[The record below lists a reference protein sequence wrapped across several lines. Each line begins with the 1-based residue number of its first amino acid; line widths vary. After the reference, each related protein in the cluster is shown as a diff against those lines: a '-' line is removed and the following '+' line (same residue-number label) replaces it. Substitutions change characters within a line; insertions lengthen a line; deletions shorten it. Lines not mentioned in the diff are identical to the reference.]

1 MAPSAAAADGFSLKP
16 GELKTLG
23 KGLRRPECVLCTEA
37 GHLFVSNRQGG
48 VTHLAP
54 DGGQRDII
62 GDGAVKP
69 LTNGFAIA
77 PNGDFLLANLEPPG
91 GVWRLT
97 PDGRQS
103 PFLTEVDGQ
112 QLEQIN
118 YVGVDVKGRTWVTI
132 STRLIPRH
140 RAQRKGASDGF
151 IVLVDGR
158 GARIVADGLGYTNEA
173 IADSQGEWLYVNET
187 FAKRTSRFRIGADG
201 ALGPKEVVYEYG
213 KAEFPDGLALDVEGA
228 FWTTCVVSNSVVR
241 VTPDGKGRTIVAE
254 NDPAHMDEVERAY
267 QEGSLARE
275 HLEKH
280 PARTMKQISSIAFGG
295 KDLRTA
301 YLGNLLDDRIY
312 SFQSPVAGQPMSH
325 WRVAF

>member
-1 MAPSAAAADGFSLKP
+1 MAASAADGFRLSP
-16 GELKTLG
+16 SELKTLG
-23 KGLRRPECVLCTEA
+23 KGLKRPECVLCTEA
-37 GHLFVSNRQGG
+37 GDIFVSHREGG
-48 VTHLAP
+48 VTQIRP
-54 DGGQRDII
+54 DGVQRDIL
-62 GDGAVKP
+62 GNREPVT

-77 PNGDFLLANLEPPG
+77 QNGDFLLANLVPPG

-97 PDGRQS
+97 REGRQS
-103 PFLTEVDGQ
+103 PFLTEVDGKALDQ
-112 QLEQIN
+112 VN
-118 YVGVDVKGRTWVTI
+118 YVGVDVKGRAWVTV
-132 STRLIPRH
+132 STRQIPRH
-140 RAQRKGASDGF
+140 LAQRKGANDGF
-151 IVLVDGR
+151 VALVDGK

-173 IADSQGEWLYVNET
+173 IADSSGEWLYVNET
-187 FAKRTSRFRIGADG
+187 FARRTARYRIKDDG

-241 VTPDGKGRTIVAE
+241 VTTDGKGQTIVAE
-254 NDPAHMDEVERAY
+254 NDPAHMDEVEKAY
-267 QEGSLARE
+267 QGGSLARE

-280 PARTMKQISSIAFGG
+280 PARSMKQISSIAFGG
-295 KDLRTA
+295 GDLKTA

>member
-1 MAPSAAAADGFSLKP
+1 MATSAADGFRLSP

-23 KGLRRPECVLCTEA
+23 KGLSRPECVLCTEA
-37 GHLFVSNRQGG
+37 GHIFVSHKEGG
-48 VTHLAP
+48 VTHISP
-54 DGGQRDII
+54 DGRQHDIL
-62 GDGAVKP
+62 GSREPAV
-69 LTNGFAIA
+69 LTNGFAITQ
-77 PNGDFLLANLEPPG
+77 NGDFLLANLVPPG

-97 PDGRQS
+97 REGKQS
-103 PFLTEVDGQ
+103 PFLTEVDGKALDQ
-112 QLEQIN
+112 VN
-118 YVGVDVKGRTWVTI
+118 YVGVDVKGRAWVTI

-140 RAQRKGASDGF
+140 RAQNKGASDGF
-151 IVLVDGR
+151 VVLVDGK

-173 IADSQGEWLYVNET
+173 IADSKGEWLYVNET
-187 FAKRTSRFRIGADG
+187 FARRTSRYRIGADG

-254 NDPAHMDEVERAY
+254 NDPAHMDEVEQAY
-267 QEGSLARE
+267 QGGSLTPD
-275 HLEKH
+275 HLGKH

>member
-1 MAPSAAAADGFSLKP
+1 MADGFRLNPS
-16 GELKTLG
+16 ELKTLG
-23 KGLRRPECVLCTEA
+23 KGLKRPECVLCTEA
-37 GHLFVSNRQGG
+37 GDIFVSHREGG
-48 VTHLAP
+48 VTHLRP
-54 DGGQRDII
+54 DGVQRDILANS
-62 GDGAVKP
+62 GPKA
-69 LTNGFAIA
+69 LTNGFAITQK
-77 PNGDFLLANLEPPG
+77 GEFLLANLEPPG

-97 PDGRQS
+97 RDGEQS
-103 PFLTEVDGQ
+103 PFLTEVDGKALDQ
-112 QLEQIN
+112 VN
-118 YVGVDVKGRTWVTI
+118 YVGVDVKGRAWVTV

-140 RAQRKGASDGF
+140 RAQNKGANDGF
-151 IVLVDGR
+151 VVLVDAK

-173 IADSQGEWLYVNET
+173 IADSKGEWLYVNET
-187 FAKRTSRFRIGADG
+187 FARRTSRYRIGADG

-241 VTPDGKGRTIVAE
+241 VTPDGKGQTIVAE
-254 NDPAHMDEVERAY
+254 NDPAHMDEVEQAY
-267 QEGSLARE
+267 QGGSLSPE
-275 HLEKH
+275 HLGKH